1 MGFNENAR
9 LRAIILCWPL
19 RAQLEVRAG
28 RKKALHLEEL
38 PVLGNEPEI
47 DLGGKEKKKKK
58 EKNGDLVDDPS
69 VFLYKYS
76 CLLPTLAHVTAGH

>member
-1 MGFNENAR
+1 MLDSEQSFSAGLSEPDWR
-9 LRAIILCWPL
+9 SG
-19 RAQLEVRAG
+19 QG

-38 PVLGNEPEI
+38 PMKPARNRPWR
-47 DLGGKEKKKKK
+47 KKK
-58 EKNGDLVDDPS
+58 EKEKNEDLVDDPS

>member
-1 MGFNENAR
+1 MLDSKQSFSAGLSEPDWRSGQAR
-9 LRAIILCWPL
+9 QEEGSSFGGAAYARKPARNRPW
-19 RAQLEVRAG
+19 
-28 RKKALHLEEL
+28 RKKR
-38 PVLGNEPEI
+38 
-47 DLGGKEKKKKK
+47 KKK